1 LFLID
6 IYITITDEAPV
17 PLSAAALRQLVA
29 ELSSVT
35 HRLAGEAPSIAD
47 LHMSVEALSAAALR
61 LSAATVLLH
70 GAPSAASVAP
80 RRLVVTPPAVAMPS
94 SAARPSIVAMPPVV
108 AGPSTVSV
116 PSSAVRPSIVV
127 MPPVVT
133 GPSVAAGP
141 SLLAT
146 PPVVA
151 RPSGVARRRL
161 RPSSNPVCTN
171 CGVKN
176 VDGALCKY
184 CRDLPACRR
193 CHRRLPS
200 THFSPSDATL
210 CQCCCNKDKYK
221 ALHALG
227 RVVTEVELPL
237 VDADVSLDEYIARH
251 ADRIREIVADYHRQL
266 R

>member
-1 LFLID
+1 MNIADDAALPS
-6 IYITITDEAPV
+6 TAA
-17 PLSAAALRQLVA
+17 PLSAAALRQLAA
-29 ELSSVT
+29 ELSSVA
-35 HRLAGEAPSIAD
+35 HRLAGEAPSPAD
-47 LHMSVEALSAAALR
+47 LRMSVEALSAATLR
-61 LSAATVLLH
+61 LSAAVVPLTMPTPVVAQPL
-70 GAPSAASVAP
+70 APRPSASSLTP
-80 RRLVVTPPAVAMPS
+80 RRLVATPPAVAMPF
-94 SAARPSIVAMPPVV
+94 ATTDPSVV
-108 AGPSTVSV
+108 ATPTVVVGPSTVLM
-116 PSSAVRPSIVV
+116 PS
-127 MPPVVT
+127 
-133 GPSVAAGP
+133 AAARP

-151 RPSGVARRRL
+151 GPSAVPRPSGIDRRRL

-221 ALHALG
+221 SLHALG
-227 RVVTEVELPL
+227 RVVTEVELPV

-251 ADRIREIVADYHRQL
+251 ADRIHEIVDDYHRQL